1 MKHSRSRVLQSAL
14 LGALL
19 LLAPATPSLGA
30 QPSPQAFLQALSP
43 PSGELRSFYAARGFQ
58 PLWIQGGKLRNEA
71 MVALGFLQRADI
83 DGLRP
88 EKYLR
93 SGVEAAV
100 AQAKGGAPDAL
111 ARAELAL
118 SQSFAEY
125 VRDVRR
131 PRNVGAI
138 YGEDTL
144 KPRVPSLLS
153 VLQQA
158 ATAPSLDQYLRNVG
172 WMNPVYGQL
181 RREMAKKPWEDG
193 VVFSPKDQML
203 LRLNLDRASILP
215 VDAPRYIL
223 VDTTGARLH
232 FIEHGKVLKT
242 MRVVVGTK
250 DQATP
255 MMVGMVRYATLNPY
269 WHVPTDLTEK
279 RIAPRVLSEGL
290 RYLEESGYEV
300 VSEWSHSAHL
310 IDPKTIDWKAVA
322 EGKTKIFVR
331 QRPGPKNSMGK
342 VKFQFPNELGIYLHD
357 TPAKQLFAEDQRNY
371 SAGCVRLEDADAL
384 GALLFGGKLVPTS
397 TKPEETVNLPQPV
410 PVYLTYLTAA
420 PDRNGRIVRRNDI
433 YGRDDAQLAVMA
445 RGDAGAGSH

>member
-1 MKHSRSRVLQSAL
+1 MKHSRSHVLQRAL
-14 LGALL
+14 LGALIFAAPT
-19 LLAPATPSLGA
+19 APALA
-30 QPSPQAFLQALSP
+30 RAPSPQAFLHALSP

-58 PLWIQGGKLRNEA
+58 PLWIRDGKLRTEA
-71 MVALGFLQRADI
+71 MVALEFLQRADI

-100 AQAKGGAPDAL
+100 AQARGGAPDAL

-131 PRNVGAI
+131 PRDVGAI
-138 YGEDTL
+138 YGEEIL
-144 KPRVPSLLS
+144 KPKAPNLLS

-181 RREMAKKPWEDG
+181 RRELAKKPWEDG

-215 VDAPRYIL
+215 VNVPRYIM

-232 FIEHGKVLKT
+232 FIEHGKVVKT
-242 MRVVVGTK
+242 MRVVVGTQ

-269 WHVPTDLTEK
+269 WHVPTDLTQK
-279 RIAPRVLSEGL
+279 RIAPRVLAEGL
-290 RYLEESGYEV
+290 GYFEGSGYEV
-300 VSEWSHSAHL
+300 VSEWSHSARV
-310 IDPKTIDWKAVA
+310 IDAKTINWKAVA

-331 QRPGPKNSMGK
+331 QRPGPKNGMGK

-357 TPAKQLFAEDQRNY
+357 TPSKQLFTEDQRNY

-384 GALLFGGKLVPTS
+384 GALLFGNNLVPQTG
-397 TKPEETVNLPQPV
+397 KPEETVNLPQPV
-410 PVYLTYLTAA
+410 PVYLTYFTAA
-420 PDRNGRIVRRNDI
+420 PDRQGRIVRRKDI
-433 YGRDDAQLAVMA
+433 YSRDDAQLASMA
-445 RGDAGAGSH
+445 RGAIGAGTH